1 MLVLHRMKRVVL
13 LEDETLFR
21 QLIRLTLGKIKDV
34 EVVAEFGS
42 AREGIGYCRRER
54 PDLLV
59 TDLVL
64 PDLGGGDL
72 IRAVRHE
79 LPETKVLVL
88 AAHPG
93 GRLPAELLSLGIEG
107 YLDKGGSVELLLQ
120 AVRTVLD
127 GGMFFASRQSPRAR
141 GDEEARR
148 LASLPLT
155 AREQEIARLVAAGK
169 PSKDI
174 ARELGLSVRTVE
186 KHRANLMAK
195 IGVREVAS
203 LTRWCLQ
210 AGLLGS

>member
-1 MLVLHRMKRVVL
+1 MLALHRMKRVVL

-141 GDEEARR
+141 GTRRRDVSPRFLSPRGSRRSRAWWR
-148 LASLPLT
+148 LANPP
-155 AREQEIARLVAAGK
+155 RR
-169 PSKDI
+169 
-174 ARELGLSVRTVE
+174 
-186 KHRANLMAK
+186 
-195 IGVREVAS
+195 
-203 LTRWCLQ
+203 
-210 AGLLGS
+210 